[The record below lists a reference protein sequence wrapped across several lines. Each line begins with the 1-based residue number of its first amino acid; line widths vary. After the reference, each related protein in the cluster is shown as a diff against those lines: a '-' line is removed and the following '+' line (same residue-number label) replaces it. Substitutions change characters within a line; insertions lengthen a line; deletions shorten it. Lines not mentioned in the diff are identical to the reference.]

1 LAHQLLLRFEIGI
14 RIQPWNEV
22 AVPLEEPCRENAST
36 QIRLQPFKD
45 CTIGQIG
52 LLQDLSAHPRIL
64 GKETLQLD
72 HQTSLFI
79 DDFEDLVS

>member
-1 LAHQLLLRFEIGI
+1 LSHELLLRFEVGI
-14 RIQPWNEV
+14 RIQPWNKV
-22 AVPLEEPCRENAST
+22 AVPLEEPGRENAST

-52 LLQDLSAHPRIL
+52 LLQDLSARPRVL
-64 GKETLQLD
+64 GKETFKLD